1 MSCVRFQAG
10 KRFLVTKLGFEQRQE
25 RERRDCSVGHSVFL
39 LVSWVLS
46 RERGEIVQWGIA
58 FSC

>member
-39 LVSWVLS
+39 LVDIEVLLS
-46 RERGEIVQWGIA
+46 SKNA
-58 FSC
+58 